1 VQKFARKPIGRAAA
15 CYPFR
20 EPARM
25 NSVTNRERYLEHVKQ
40 IVLAAVADREA
51 QIYPFGS
58 FASRSERQSSDI
70 NVAIDAGES
79 LPAGVMAN
87 LADELEE
94 STVPFE
100 VDLIDLSTVSG
111 DFRNNFIQE
120 GLPWRR

>member
-1 VQKFARKPIGRAAA
+1 
-15 CYPFR
+15 
-20 EPARM
+20 M

-40 IVLAAVADREA
+40 IVPAAVADREA
-51 QIYPFGS
+51 QVYPFGS

-79 LPAGVMAN
+79 LLAGVMAN